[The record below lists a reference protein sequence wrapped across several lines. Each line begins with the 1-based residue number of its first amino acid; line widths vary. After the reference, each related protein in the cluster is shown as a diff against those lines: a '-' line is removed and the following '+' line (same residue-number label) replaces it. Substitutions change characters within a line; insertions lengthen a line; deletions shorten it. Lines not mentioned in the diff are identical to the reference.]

1 MTRIETL
8 KAQAEALQE
17 EFEQGMNRLK
27 EIISER
33 AEMVFSMIDLTKSI
47 YTDDVVCR
55 MIYNQ
60 VTETGLIKRI
70 ESAYQQA
77 EKTKTIISILEA
89 KYYLPISF
97 NFNYYNDTT
106 DKNAK
111 TIEDCILKLYYAKRK
126 ISVYS
131 LGITCYTQNL
141 IYKEREKR
149 EKNS

>member
-8 KAQAEALQE
+8 RAQVIELQTRYE
-17 EFEQGMNRLK
+17 KDMHRLE

-33 AEMVFSMIDLTKSI
+33 AKTVFNMIDLTKSI

-60 VTETGLIKRI
+60 VTEMGLIKRI
-70 ESAYQQA
+70 ESAYQQI
-77 EKTKTIISILEA
+77 EKAKTIISILEA

-106 DKNAK
+106 DENAK
-111 TIEDCILKLYYAKRK
+111 AIEDCILKLYYAKRK

-131 LGITCYTQNL
+131 LGITRYTQNL
-141 IYKEREKR
+141 IFREKR

>member
-8 KAQAEALQE
+8 KAQADALQE
-17 EFEQGMNRLK
+17 EFEQGMSRLEK
-27 EIISER
+27 IISER
-33 AEMVFSMIDLTKSI
+33 AETVFSMIDLTKPI

-70 ESAYQQA
+70 ESAYQQI
-77 EKTKTIISILEA
+77 EKTKTIIRVLKDEYRRPVMIDLD
-89 KYYLPISF
+89 
-97 NFNYYNDTT
+97 YYNHTT

-111 TIEDCILKLYYAKRK
+111 AIEECIIKLYYTKRK

-131 LGITCYTQNL
+131 LGITKYTQSL
-141 IYKEREKR
+141 IYRKKR